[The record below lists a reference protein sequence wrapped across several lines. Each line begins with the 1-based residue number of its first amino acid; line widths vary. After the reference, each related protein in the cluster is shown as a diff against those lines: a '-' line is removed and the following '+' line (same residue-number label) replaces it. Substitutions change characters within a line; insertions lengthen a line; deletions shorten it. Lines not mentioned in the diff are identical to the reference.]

1 MKQIKHLKL
10 LIVLS
15 TVLFV
20 QNVHA
25 QVKYG
30 INFEVGKSRVYYLDN
45 DPNCDEGYANEH
57 FAYSYSADGFV
68 REYLKNPKISF
79 EQGLKF
85 VTTAVADSLSGPL
98 SPDLHMGS
106 LKEWEIRL
114 YSLSV
119 PLRINYHYI
128 RWFNI
133 KAGVETVFHLA
144 DDGIYS
150 FRFTRKNIALRA
162 VIGAEATIA
171 KRILTGLN
179 FYYSLTSDY
188 KTTNYDIGAHTYVI
202 SLKLGVLLSK

>member
-10 LIVLS
+10 LVVLS

-30 INFEVGKSRVYYLDN
+30 INFEVGKSRVFYLDN

-57 FAYSYSADGFV
+57 FAYSYSAEGFV
-68 REYLKNPKISF
+68 REYSKNPKISF

-85 VTTAVADSLSGPL
+85 VTTAVADSLPYPPPL
-98 SPDLHMGS
+98 PLMNTQ
-106 LKEWEIRL
+106 KEWEIRL
-114 YSLSV
+114 YSLGV
-119 PLRINYHYI
+119 PLRINYHYT

-150 FRFTRKNIALRA
+150 FRFTRKNVALRA
-162 VIGAEATIA
+162 VVGAEATIA
-171 KRILTGLN
+171 KRILTGFN
-179 FYYSLTSDY
+179 FAYSLTSDY

-202 SLKLGVLLSK
+202 SLKLGVLLSE